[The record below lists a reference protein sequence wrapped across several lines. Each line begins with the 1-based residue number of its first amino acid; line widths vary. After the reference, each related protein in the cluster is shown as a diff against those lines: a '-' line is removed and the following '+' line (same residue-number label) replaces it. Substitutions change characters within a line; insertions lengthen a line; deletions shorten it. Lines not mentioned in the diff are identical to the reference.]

1 MIPTYSAAGS
11 GSIPAANEEKLNSF
25 DSQHTDQIH
34 DIQADYFG
42 KRIATCSSD
51 GTVRIFHIEGENPRL
66 VQVLKGHESP
76 VWQVSWSHPK
86 YESIIASCSYDGTV
100 LLWKEVNGVWTKFK
114 EHREHSSSV
123 NSLAWAPASL
133 GLCLA
138 CGSSDGKVS
147 ILSYNE
153 ASSTWDVES
162 FAGHIAGV
170 NAVCWAS
177 TSAASTA
184 ESSSPLKKRLVTAG
198 SDNVIRIWS
207 PSSAAGGWKEECE
220 SLEGHSDWVRDV
232 AWCPNELLPY
242 LAFASCSQDKTVL
255 LWQSKDDGKTWTH
268 HAICPP
274 FGEAV
279 WKVSWSVAGN
289 LLAVSYGEGKTCVL
303 RQNLDDAFKWEKIQ
317 QVEDGKEVAF

>member
-1 MIPTYSAAGS
+1 MIPTYSGATGN
-11 GSIPAANEEKLNSF
+11 GNIPASGEELNSF
-25 DSQHTDQIH
+25 ETQHTDQIH

-51 GTVRIFHIEGENPRL
+51 GTVRIFNLENEGPRL

-100 LLWKEVNGVWTKFK
+100 LLWKEVNGVWNKFK

-123 NSLAWAPASL
+123 NSVAWAPASL

-147 ILSYNE
+147 ILTYNE

-170 NAVCWAS
+170 NAVCWAT
-177 TSAASTA
+177 TSADASA
-184 ESSSPLKKRLVTAG
+184 PLKKRLLTAG

-207 PSSAAGGWKEECE
+207 HSSAGWLEECE

-232 AWCPNELLPY
+232 AWCPNEMLPY

-255 LWQSKDDGKTWTH
+255 LWQSKDDGKTWTPH
-268 HAICPP
+268 SIYPS

-303 RQNLDDAFKWEKIQ
+303 RQNLDDEFKWEKIQ